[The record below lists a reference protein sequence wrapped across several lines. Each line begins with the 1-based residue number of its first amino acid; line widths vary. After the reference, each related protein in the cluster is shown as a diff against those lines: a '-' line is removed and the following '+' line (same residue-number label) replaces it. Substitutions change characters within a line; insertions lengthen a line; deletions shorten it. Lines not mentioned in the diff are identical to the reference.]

1 MNLHK
6 LFNIEK
12 QVFNASDIANVLSIS
27 IKSAQVTASRYVS
40 RGLLIRLKRD
50 LFILPQRL
58 QNATEE
64 EIFYIANLLQTP
76 SYISLTTA
84 LSFYELT
91 TQQTPNFIESIA
103 SKRTTMFEAKNFQF
117 NYSIVKDEF
126 YFGFER
132 RENYFIATPEKALAD
147 MIYLSS
153 QGNYNADFEAVDLSG
168 INKSEVKM
176 ILNKSSKAAQN
187 LWQKLI
193 KTYGN

>member
-12 QVFNASDIANVLSIS
+12 PVFNAADIANVLSIS

-103 SKRTTMFEAKNFQF
+103 SKRTTMIEGKNFQF

-132 RENYFIATPEKALAD
+132 RENYFIATPEKAMAD

-153 QGNYNADFEAVDLSG
+153 QGNYNADFEAVDFNG
-168 INKSEVKM
+168 FNKSEIEM
-176 ILNKSSKAAQN
+176 ILKKSSKAAQN

>member
-1 MNLHK
+1 MNLQK
-6 LFNIEK
+6 IYDIEK
-12 QVFNASDIANVLSIS
+12 PVFNAEDIANVLSIS

-50 LFILPQRL
+50 LFILPHQM
-58 QNATEE
+58 QIATEE

-84 LSFYELT
+84 LSYYELT

-103 SKRTTMFEAKNFQF
+103 SKRTIMFEVKNFQF
-117 NYSIVKDEF
+117 NFSIVKDEF

-132 RENYFIATPEKALAD
+132 KGIFFIATPEKALAD

-153 QGNYNADFEAVDLSG
+153 QGNYNADFEAVDFNG
-168 INKSEVKM
+168 FNKSEIEM